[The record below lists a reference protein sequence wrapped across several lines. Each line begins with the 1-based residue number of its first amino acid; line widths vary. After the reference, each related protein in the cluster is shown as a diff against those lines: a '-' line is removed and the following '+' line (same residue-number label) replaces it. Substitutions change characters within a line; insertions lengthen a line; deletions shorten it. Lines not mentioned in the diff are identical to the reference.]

1 MAALARFRSRFPVLD
16 RNTYLVSHSL
26 GAMPAATAD
35 RMAEYARDWGTQ
47 GARMWE
53 SGWWELPETVGSGV
67 APLIGAAPGEVVM
80 VPNMTLAHA
89 TILSSLD
96 YAPPRDTIVMT
107 GLDFPSVRYV
117 YDGLAARLGARIRV
131 VESRDGISID
141 EDELCAAIDER
152 TRLVA
157 ISEVLFR
164 SAYWVDVPR
173 VVKHAH
179 AMGALVALDSYHA
192 VGVVPVDVKAT
203 GVDWLAGGV
212 LKWLCGGP
220 GGAFIYASPHLP
232 ESVRPA
238 LTGWQAHARPFGFE
252 DGMEHIEG
260 GWRWLSGTPAIPALY
275 AAIEGPKLVR
285 EAGIA
290 AIRDQS
296 RRMTA
301 RLVELADQRGWPV
314 RAPRDPDRRAG
325 TVAIDVPDGQAVC
338 RALAARNILTDY
350 RPGAGVRIAP
360 HFYNTDEE
368 IDIVIAAMDEV
379 LATAAAG

>member
-1 MAALARFRSRFPVLD
+1 
-16 RNTYLVSHSL
+16 
-26 GAMPAATAD
+26 
-35 RMAEYARDWGTQ
+35 
-47 GARMWE
+47 
-53 SGWWELPETVGSGV
+53 
-67 APLIGAAPGEVVM
+67 
-80 VPNMTLAHA
+80 
-89 TILSSLD
+89 
-96 YAPPRDTIVMT
+96 
-107 GLDFPSVRYV
+107 
-117 YDGLAARLGARIRV
+117 
-131 VESRDGISID
+131 
-141 EDELCAAIDER
+141 
-152 TRLVA
+152 
-157 ISEVLFR
+157 
-164 SAYWVDVPR
+164 
-173 VVKHAH
+173 
-179 AMGALVALDSYHA
+179 
-192 VGVVPVDVKAT
+192 
-203 GVDWLAGGV
+203 
-212 LKWLCGGP
+212 
-220 GGAFIYASPHLP
+220 
-232 ESVRPA
+232 
-238 LTGWQAHARPFGFE
+238 
-252 DGMEHIEG
+252 MEHIEG

-325 TVAIDVPDGQAVC
+325 TVAIDVPDGQVVC